1 VEKLYI
7 TGRERKI
14 IEILLQSEHE
24 ITLGELASQLQVSN
38 RTVQRDLKHVEEML
52 QDYHLTLK
60 RKPGFGLELHG
71 SEANK
76 FDLSLILTGVKYT
89 DFTPD
94 ERHAIILL
102 ALLEANEPLK
112 LYILANELKVTEATV
127 SNDLDQIQK
136 ELKEYQLTLVRK
148 RGYGIKIVGKERNKR
163 AAISH
168 LISKHVDEID
178 LISLLKSN
186 IKLKSGQ
193 NNVEIFNRL
202 LGIINPENLSIIEN
216 EVEKIR
222 ASLPYGLAD
231 SAYIGLVVHLALV
244 IERLKNGD
252 IIEFDPTYL
261 EQIQPL
267 QEYKLASKMIKQLE
281 QSLDITIPKDEIGY
295 ITMHLLGAKLRI
307 DHNYLIEDSNL
318 GIAYNA
324 KKLIQFVSEQY
335 GEDLMNNYGLLND
348 LVAHLKP
355 AIYRLKQQM
364 NIKNP
369 MINDIL
375 KNYRDLFDVV
385 KTGVNKIFVGIE
397 FPDEEIGYLV
407 LHFGSALI
415 NSKADNP
422 LTALV
427 ICPSGIGSAKMLAE
441 QLQKKLPEIKH
452 VDNLSIFDLDKALES
467 QYDLIVST
475 IPLQSSTN
483 YILASP
489 FLTKDDINRIKK
501 AIRKTQINPSSLK
514 KQQVPNKK
522 SPSKTDLSQRLQ
534 TIQNFSKSTLDLLT
548 SFDVIPL
555 EQKGTIEETLAY
567 ICDILEKNKV
577 INDKSKVL
585 TDIIERQSSGGLGIP
600 ETELALYHTRTNGVQ
615 NISFTIFPLQ
625 TPIEIMSMNEQ
636 TMNCTTIL
644 FMLAPIDPSQE
655 ILEILS
661 FLSSVIIQDD
671 KSIQTFESAN
681 RGEIFSF
688 LSEQLNHF
696 INSKLT

>member
-1 VEKLYI
+1 
-7 TGRERKI
+7 
-14 IEILLQSEHE
+14 
-24 ITLGELASQLQVSN
+24 
-38 RTVQRDLKHVEEML
+38 ML

-127 SNDLDQIQK
+127 RNDLDQIQK

-267 QEYKLASKMIKQLE
+267 QEYKFDPTYLEQIQPLQEYKLASKMIKQLE

-307 DHNYLIEDSNL
+307 DHRSEERRV
-318 GIAYNA
+318 GKECRTR
-324 KKLIQFVSEQY
+324 KKTH
-335 GEDLMNNYGLLND
+335 N
-348 LVAHLKP
+348 
-355 AIYRLKQQM
+355 
-364 NIKNP
+364 
-369 MINDIL
+369 
-375 KNYRDLFDVV
+375 
-385 KTGVNKIFVGIE
+385 
-397 FPDEEIGYLV
+397 
-407 LHFGSALI
+407 
-415 NSKADNP
+415 
-422 LTALV
+422 
-427 ICPSGIGSAKMLAE
+427 
-441 QLQKKLPEIKH
+441 
-452 VDNLSIFDLDKALES
+452 
-467 QYDLIVST
+467 
-475 IPLQSSTN
+475 
-483 YILASP
+483 
-489 FLTKDDINRIKK
+489 
-501 AIRKTQINPSSLK
+501 LK
-514 KQQVPNKK
+514 KKK
-522 SPSKTDLSQRLQ
+522 KT
-534 TIQNFSKSTLDLLT
+534 K
-548 SFDVIPL
+548 
-555 EQKGTIEETLAY
+555 
-567 ICDILEKNKV
+567 KN
-577 INDKSKVL
+577 
-585 TDIIERQSSGGLGIP
+585 
-600 ETELALYHTRTNGVQ
+600 
-615 NISFTIFPLQ
+615 
-625 TPIEIMSMNEQ
+625 
-636 TMNCTTIL
+636 
-644 FMLAPIDPSQE
+644 
-655 ILEILS
+655 
-661 FLSSVIIQDD
+661 
-671 KSIQTFESAN
+671 
-681 RGEIFSF
+681 
-688 LSEQLNHF
+688 
-696 INSKLT
+696 